1 MVVIPLLI
9 CFLAPTLGN
18 AAIASRWRELHGNT
32 SWAGLLDPIDVD
44 LRRSIINYGELTQ
57 ATSDG
62 FNREKRSPHCGACRY
77 GYSDLLSSTEVSGA
91 GHYAVTKFVYATSA
105 LLVPEAFM
113 VFPAPEMKEKA
124 WSRESNWMGYVA
136 VATDAGVA
144 ALGRRDIVV
153 AWRGTVTDLEWVN
166 DFDFTPVSA
175 APVLGAAAAANPLA
189 MVHRGF
195 LSIYTSSNANSKY
208 NTASARDQA
217 SYNFI
222 FYETQYKHKH
232 YYECSHPPWIEIV
245 HKIIHLLSLKQVLG
259 EVRRLMELYKDEVT
273 SITITGHSL
282 GASLATL
289 NAVDIVANGLN
300 APSSSTHPPCPV
312 TAIVFASPHVGERF
326 FKSAFRSFPNL
337 RALHVKNAGDIVPKY
352 PPVAYVDVAVPLQI
366 NTARSPYLSS
376 PGPVETLHNLEL
388 YLHGVAGDQGS
399 AGGFKLEV
407 DRDVALVNKGIDALK
422 YEYPVPANWW
432 VPKNKGMVKN
442 ADGKWELKDFEH
454 I

>member
-189 MVHRGF
+189 MV
-195 LSIYTSSNANSKY
+195 
-208 NTASARDQA
+208 
-217 SYNFI
+217 
-222 FYETQYKHKH
+222 
-232 YYECSHPPWIEIV
+232 
-245 HKIIHLLSLKQVLG
+245 LG

-366 NTARSPYLSS
+366 NTARSPYLRSS
-376 PGPVETLHNLEL
+376 GPVETLHNLEL